1 MTVAVGVASVGGRPT
16 LGRVAATRYVAL
28 LRGINVGGKNKIPM
42 SELRELFEHEGHA
55 RVETYIQS
63 GQVLFASAAPAA
75 TLEADL
81 EQAIA
86 ERFDLTVPVVVVS
99 HARLRTVVRKAPPG
113 FGESP
118 DTHHS
123 DVIFL
128 KKPLTPAKAMEVVR
142 LRDGV
147 DQAWSANGVLYF
159 ARLSEQRTRSQLSR
173 IMGTPQYKLMTI
185 RSWSTTV
192 KLLAMLDATA
202 EG

>member
-1 MTVAVGVASVGGRPT
+1 VP
-16 LGRVAATRYVAL
+16 ATRYVAL
-28 LRGINVGGKNKIPM
+28 LRGINVGGNNKIAM
-42 SELRELFEHEGHA
+42 ADLRELFEQEGHT
-55 RVETYIQS
+55 RVATYIQS
-63 GQVLFASAAPAA
+63 GQVLFASTTPAA

-81 EQAIA
+81 ERAIA

-99 HARLRTVVRKAPPG
+99 HAKLRTVVRKAPEG
-113 FGESP
+113 FGQSP
-118 DTHHS
+118 DTFHS

-159 ARLSEQRTRSQLSR
+159 ARLSELRTKSMLSK

-192 KLLAMLDATA
+192 KLLAMLDDASA
-202 EG
+202 